1 MLKSEKQKLI
11 SKANKFD
18 KIMARKIKTFLSKL
32 SENEIYDT
40 LGDPYSL
47 NAPTYYTS
55 SKNFDGKGNFPRS
68 YIEEFV
74 RVHKSNFSSHKST
87 IYVQGKAV
95 KSLKAVSNEFI
106 VWDLIYKFGLQKAFE
121 EAGKY
126 MGRNKSHTILVSA
139 IIDYIHPKED
149 VLKQLSA

>member
-47 NAPTYYTS
+47 NAPT
-55 SKNFDGKGNFPRS
+55 
-68 YIEEFV
+68 
-74 RVHKSNFSSHKST
+74 
-87 IYVQGKAV
+87 
-95 KSLKAVSNEFI
+95 
-106 VWDLIYKFGLQKAFE
+106 
-121 EAGKY
+121 
-126 MGRNKSHTILVSA
+126 TILLVKTLMG
-139 IIDYIHPKED
+139 KEIFQE
-149 VLKQLSA
+149 VTLKNL